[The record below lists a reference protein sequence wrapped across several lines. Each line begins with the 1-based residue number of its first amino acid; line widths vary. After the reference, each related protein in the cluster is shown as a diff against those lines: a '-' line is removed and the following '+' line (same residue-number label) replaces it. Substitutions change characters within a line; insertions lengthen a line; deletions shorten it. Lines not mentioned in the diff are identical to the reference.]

1 MSRKIYR
8 EIHEVLSASTLPKR
22 HLKPSEEQVR
32 NSRKLRL
39 WAWVCIALWGVA
51 AVEHF
56 LLEMW
61 PIWVTYILC
70 GAGLAAWPLIVGSAQ
85 ALQAPTDREG

>member
-8 EIHEVLSASTLPKR
+8 EMREALSTPPKWQP
-22 HLKPSEEQVR
+22 KPTEEQVR
-32 NSRKLRL
+32 NSRRLKLL
-39 WAWVCIALWGVA
+39 AWVCIALWGVA
-51 AVEHF
+51 ALEHF

-70 GAGLAAWPLIVGSAQ
+70 GVGLAAWPLIVGSAQ
-85 ALQAPTDREG
+85 ALQTPADHDG